1 MPEPE
6 SNVLYQLPGSLPE
19 ELVDV
24 LVEGKGIRI
33 ERIVSIGQQSPEGF
47 WYDQE
52 EHEFV
57 LVVAGEAVLEFED
70 RRQKLKSGDW
80 LLIPS
85 HCRHRVVY
93 THPEQ
98 PTVWLAVFYTP

>member
-1 MPEPE
+1 MPEASGCLWQNADALPDE
-6 SNVLYQLPGSLPE
+6 LIEVLA
-19 ELVDV
+19 
-24 LVEGKGIRI
+24 EGKGMRI
-33 ERIVSIGQQSPEGF
+33 ERIVSTGQQSPEGF

-98 PTVWLAVFYTP
+98 ATVWLAVFYTP